1 MANER
6 KQSTKKSIL
15 RAAMQLLEKHGPE
28 GLTTRA
34 VCDAVEITAPTLY
47 YHFGDKRGL
56 LDAVVAEGFEEFL
69 RVKREP
75 GEPEDPREALLAGWD
90 RFLGFASE
98 KPQLYGLLVQRL
110 GENPE
115 AIRIA
120 MTSTEKNLERLSEIG
135 VLKVDV
141 NFARNA
147 LLAVALGVTSKTAH
161 IAEQSD
167 LKAMGRFLMKSTLDA
182 LTVPKAAIRTKRS
195 RSKTRRAATR

>member
-1 MANER
+1 ME
-6 KQSTKKSIL
+6 KSIL
-15 RAAMQLLEKHGPE
+15 RAAMRLLEKHGPE

-34 VCDAVEITAPTLY
+34 VCDAVKITAPTLY

-75 GEPEDPREALLAGWD
+75 DEPEDPREALLAGWD

-115 AIRIA
+115 AIRKA
-120 MTSTEKNLERLSEIG
+120 MTSTEKNLERLAETG
-135 VLKVDV
+135 DLKVDV

-147 LLAVALGVTSKTAH
+147 LLAVALGVTSRTVY

-167 LKAMGRFLMKSTLDA
+167 LIRAHACRFLMKSTLDA
-182 LTVPKAAIRTKRS
+182 LMVPKAVIRTKRS

>member
-1 MANER
+1 ME
-6 KQSTKKSIL
+6 KSIL
-15 RAAMQLLEKHGPE
+15 RAAMRLLENHGPE

-34 VCDAVEITAPTLY
+34 VCDAVKITAPTLY

-69 RVKREP
+69 RAKHEA
-75 GEPEDPREALLAGWD
+75 GEPEDPREALLVGWD

-115 AIRIA
+115 AIRMA
-120 MTSTEKNLERLSEIG
+120 MTSTVTNLERLSEIG
-135 VLKVDV
+135 ALKVEV
-141 NFARNA
+141 SFARNA
-147 LLAVALGVTSKTAH
+147 LLAVALGVTSKTAQ

-167 LKAMGRFLMKSTLDA
+167 LRAMGRFLMKSTLDA
-182 LTVPKAAIRTKRS
+182 MTVSNAAVRTKRS
-195 RSKTRRAATR
+195 RSKAPRHLKTGKDSREE